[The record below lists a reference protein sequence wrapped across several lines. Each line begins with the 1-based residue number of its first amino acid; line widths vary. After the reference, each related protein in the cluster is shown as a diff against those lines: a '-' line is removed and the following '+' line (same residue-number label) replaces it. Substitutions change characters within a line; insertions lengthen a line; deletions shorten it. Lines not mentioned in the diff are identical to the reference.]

1 MNATLRI
8 SKEVRSM
15 FWTWIA
21 VVALASLPLFASDW
35 YPILE
40 LADRIGFLVGIPLLA
55 VIPIGREL
63 EEGTLSLLLSQPV
76 TRIQIWLEKF
86 AVSAVAVITASLVF
100 ALVWR
105 TTVFTQVTVVAL
117 LWALNAL
124 CSGPYCALIARSVRG
139 GLALT
144 LIS

>member
-1 MNATLRI
+1 MNALTLRI
-8 SKEVRSM
+8 MKEVRLIL
-15 FWTWIA
+15 WTWVA
-21 VVALASLPLFASDW
+21 VVALALLPLFTSSS

-76 TRIQIWLEKF
+76 TRIQLWLQKF
-86 AVSAVAVITASLVF
+86 AISAVAVITACLVF

-105 TTVFTQVTVVAL
+105 TTVFTQITAAAL

-124 CSGPYCALIARSVRG
+124 CSAPYWALVARSVRG
-139 GLALT
+139 
-144 LIS
+144 